1 MTLNSN
7 QFRNSLTSVF
17 YTACASARNSAPR
30 ERAFALASA
39 CISGQHTR
47 TAMACTD
54 AVSDVNNAL
63 HKADDEE
70 APVITLEYGPYMN

>member
-1 MTLNSN
+1 M
-7 QFRNSLTSVF
+7 F
-17 YTACASARNSAPR
+17 YTPSASCSEFRAARARVPISKRLHFRHAER
-30 ERAFALASA
+30 E
-39 CISGQHTR
+39 QHTR

>member
-1 MTLNSN
+1 MFYAPSASCSE
-7 QFRNSLTSVF
+7 FR
-17 YTACASARNSAPR
+17 AARAPVHFSKRPHSQR
-30 ERAFALASA
+30 ERE
-39 CISGQHTR
+39 QHTR

>member
-1 MTLNSN
+1 M
-7 QFRNSLTSVF
+7 F
-17 YTACASARNSAPR
+17 YTPSARCSEFRAARARVRISKRLHFRTNAER
-30 ERAFALASA
+30 E
-39 CISGQHTR
+39 QHTR

>member
-1 MTLNSN
+1 M
-7 QFRNSLTSVF
+7 F
-17 YTACASARNSAPR
+17 YTLSGGARNSAPR
-30 ERAFALASA
+30 ARVHFTSA
-39 CISGQHTR
+39 RILHNVNTTHTR
-47 TAMACTD
+47 TAPMACTD

>member
-1 MTLNSN
+1 M
-7 QFRNSLTSVF
+7 RNVRVLHPQRSCSEIP
-17 YTACASARNSAPR
+17 RR
-30 ERAFALASA
+30 ERAFTLASA
-39 CISGQHTR
+39 RILHNVNTTHTR
-47 TAMACTD
+47 TAPMACTD